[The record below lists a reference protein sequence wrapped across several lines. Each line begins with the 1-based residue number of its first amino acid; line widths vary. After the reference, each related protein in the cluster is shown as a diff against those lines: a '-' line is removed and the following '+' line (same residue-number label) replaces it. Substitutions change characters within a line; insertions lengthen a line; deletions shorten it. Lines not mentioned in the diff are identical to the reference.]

1 MEANLGPAESSQ
13 CPAPATKRP
22 ESPPSAKASENC
34 LVFWYVMDRE
44 EPVRF
49 ELHRL
54 ENGTRKVKYGDN
66 KLSGRWTPMTRKSRC
81 WGFDENVFVCRFDK
95 GFGAR
100 DYHFVQVEKSVMYCY
115 RATRPQYNAVLV
127 FLPEESW

>member
-22 ESPPSAKASENC
+22 ESPPSAKASGNC
-34 LVFWYVMDRE
+34 SVFWFVMDRE

-54 ENGTRKVKYGDN
+54 GDGTRKVKYGDN
-66 KLSGRWTPMTRKSRC
+66 AWSGHWILGNSGHKD
-81 WGFDENVFVCRFDK
+81 DENVFVCHFDMA

-115 RATRPQYNAVLV
+115 RATRQQYNAVLV